1 MRRPKLRCVM
11 CQDMQT
17 ENCHRNRESV
27 PKCALAVPA
36 VCVLCETARSQNKKA
51 KKKKSSAT
59 KAETL
64 LRNRRNL
71 RRDKMQDTV
80 DMARC
85 SHLSPRCT
93 LIKAA
98 PLILSTGIL
107 VDITKKDNTRVILTC
122 IV

>member
-51 KKKKSSAT
+51 KKKKVVQQ
-59 KAETL
+59 K
-64 LRNRRNL
+64 LRL
-71 RRDKMQDTV
+71 YCGTDEILGGT
-80 DMARC
+80 RC
-85 SHLSPRCT
+85 
-93 LIKAA
+93 K
-98 PLILSTGIL
+98 ILSTWQ
-107 VDITKKDNTRVILTC
+107 DAATC
-122 IV
+122 HRDVR